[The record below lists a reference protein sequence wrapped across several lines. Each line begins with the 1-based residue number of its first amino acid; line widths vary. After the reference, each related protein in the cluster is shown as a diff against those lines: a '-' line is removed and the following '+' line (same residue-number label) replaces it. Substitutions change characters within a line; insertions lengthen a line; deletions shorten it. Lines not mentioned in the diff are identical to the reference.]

1 MLREHAVNRLWKAA
15 VGLVGPRRLAVVA
28 GLVAA
33 GLATAVSVQ
42 AVAAS
47 TAPAF
52 WRPSTAQAERAIT
65 AAYLEASSTIPS
77 AAGPPV
83 TPHTTAPPS
92 IGAVLMAS
100 AARASFWPSNVSSI
114 SYIGTERQT
123 ASQFLDGSRVPDN
136 RPVIVLRMTGHF
148 SVLISAPQG
157 ATPYATGTVL
167 TAVLDAKNGQVVDF
181 GLTTAARPLAGPVV
195 VFRR

>member
-1 MLREHAVNRLWKAA
+1 MLREHAVSRMWKAT
-15 VGLVGPRRLAVVA
+15 VGVVGPRRLAVVA
-28 GLVAA
+28 SLVVA
-33 GLATAVSVQ
+33 GLAAAVSVQ

-92 IGAVLMAS
+92 AGAVLMAS

-114 SYIGTERQT
+114 SYIGTGRRT
-123 ASQFLDGSRVPDN
+123 ASRFIDGSRVPDN

-167 TAVLDAKNGQVVDF
+167 TAVLDATNGEVLDF
-181 GLTTAARPLAGPVV
+181 GLTNAATPLTRPVLA
-195 VFRR
+195 FRR